1 MDGGAMGKRYKKVKG
16 DFVKLAAELSELELW
31 IKTIPSDGNCLFA
44 AFGDQLVGCHSDKTA
59 NQLRRNV
66 VEHLRRNKEHYQHFV
81 EDDMPYDEYVNQM
94 SNPGYWGGHVELDCL
109 SSLYKVNILV
119 HQVNGRSY
127 SMQRF
132 DTTRRCLMLAFHEK
146 HYNSVRVTDD
156 DGDGPAKLLSLA
168 TVNSGT
174 VAGQGTS
181 HGVVDERVPLI
192 TDSRYDVPPPTVG
205 DDNLSDSGQLTILF
219 SPKDEPGPSC
229 LVDPDKSEQL
239 RLEKFENDGTTDV
252 ALTTS
257 LGLETFMEGHDRPGA
272 EIEVVL
278 EETPTS
284 HLEIIDNYAFS
295 DPGVLT
301 DEPEDSD
308 SDPDTG
314 AVPSRPLR
322 GNWLPKHSRRSGR
335 ILRRSGTCWVKI
347 GQRSDCDKVQTSKG
361 HEESPQDHKGDRNPK
376 IEASTNSHGGHQ
388 HQIQRGPSLSRQ
400 IRRHKSAPIQVT
412 LQDASQH
419 PMKYDAAEALPR
431 SVCAPGANA
440 KPIEAFKE
448 TVPKK
453 LTKRQKKLMAIARK
467 EAERKLQLA
476 SRTGASCECRRKK
489 GSTATSQTLADRV
502 IHV

>member
-257 LGLETFMEGHDRPGA
+257 LGLETFREGHDRPGA
-272 EIEVVL
+272 DIEVVL

-284 HLEIIDNYAFS
+284 HLEIIDTYAFS

-314 AVPSRPLR
+314 AVSRRPLR
-322 GNWLPKHSRRSGR
+322 GNWLPKHNRRIGR
-335 ILRRSGTCWVKI
+335 SLRRSGTCWVQI
-347 GQRSDCDKVQTSKG
+347 GQR
-361 HEESPQDHKGDRNPK
+361 
-376 IEASTNSHGGHQ
+376 A
-388 HQIQRGPSLSRQ
+388 PSLSRQ
-400 IRRHKSAPIQVT
+400 IRRHKSAPIPVT